1 LTNGHVVG
9 LGEKSAF
16 PTNGFPPVEGD
27 LLKNGIFGKLGWLVT
42 SGWDFTE
49 NPTLQ
54 ALVRAGLSDTWICLL
69 QLGRV
74 RSLIKQ

>member
-49 NPTLQ
+49 NPTL
-54 ALVRAGLSDTWICLL
+54 RHLSEPVYRT
-69 QLGRV
+69 LGFAFFNWGECAP
-74 RSLIKQ
+74 